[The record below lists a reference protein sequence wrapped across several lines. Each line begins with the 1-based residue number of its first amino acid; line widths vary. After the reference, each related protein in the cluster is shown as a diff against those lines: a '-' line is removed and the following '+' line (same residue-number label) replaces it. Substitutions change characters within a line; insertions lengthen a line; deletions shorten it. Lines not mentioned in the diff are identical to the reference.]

1 MAVLKAHNS
10 FLKANGK
17 VLVKKEGGFV
27 PPLPNTYTRLT
38 GVRFRDRTY
47 VRTDFRFNS
56 TQYIEAD
63 LSYTPKTSEGF
74 NALFGARIANYSA
87 DQYTI
92 FGRYGSNNQIHI
104 ESANSNKKIMNF
116 PNYRVVI
123 TASKYKVVVKRQSTD
138 EVVADVSLN
147 ITWNQCQSD
156 LCIGAT
162 TDNNW
167 QTSWMDLF
175 GFAIRDLETNSLLMY
190 MIPCTRNLD
199 GVVGLYDAISNRFYS
214 SYFSNQLIAIQ

>member
-1 MAVLKAHNS
+1 MAVLKANGS
-10 FLKANGK
+10 ILKANGN
-17 VLVKKEGGFV
+17 VFVKKEGGFV

-47 VRTDFRFNS
+47 VRTNFRFSS

-63 LSYTPKTSEGF
+63 LSYTPKTSEGY
-74 NALFGARIANYSA
+74 NALFGARIRNSSE

-92 FGRYGSNNQIHI
+92 FGRYQSENQIYI
-104 ESANSNKKIMNF
+104 ESAKSNKKIMGY

-123 TASKYKVVVKRQSTD
+123 TASKYKVVVKRQSTG
-138 EVVADVSLN
+138 EVVADVPLS
-147 ITWNQCQSD
+147 IGWNQCQSD

-162 TDNNW
+162 TDNDR

-175 GFAIRDLETNSLLMY
+175 GFAIRDLGTNSLLMY
-190 MIPCTRNLD
+190 MIPCTRDLD
-199 GVVGLYDAISNRFYS
+199 GVVGLYDAISDRFYS
-214 SYFSNQLIAIQ
+214 SYFSSQLIAIQ